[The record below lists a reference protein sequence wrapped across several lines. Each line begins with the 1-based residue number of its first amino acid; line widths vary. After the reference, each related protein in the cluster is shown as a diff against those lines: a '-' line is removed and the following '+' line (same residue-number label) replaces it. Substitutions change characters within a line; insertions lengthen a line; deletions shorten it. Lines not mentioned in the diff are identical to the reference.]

1 MKVNS
6 YNNVIERV
14 RDELNSLTDKINKL
28 KAFINSESYLNTNE
42 MQQELLIMQYESML
56 DYQSCLIARIK
67 NLEKGN

>member
-42 MQQELLIMQYESML
+42 MQQELLIMQYDSML

>member
-1 MKVNS
+1 MKVNN

-14 RDELNSLTDKINKL
+14 KDELNSLTDKINKL
-28 KAFINSESYLNTNE
+28 KAFINSESYLNTDE
-42 MQQELLIMQYESML
+42 LQQELLVMQYESML